1 VALTETRI
9 NELLLLARHGDDA
22 AASSL
27 IGGMRERVFRWALII
42 TGDSDDAEDVA
53 QQVSLSLHRH
63 LSGFDGRS
71 RFTTWVYSI
80 VRNAALQVGRG
91 ASRRH
96 EVQVDS
102 DDLPSRVSNDVD
114 EQIER
119 IANRRAA
126 SIVRSFF
133 TELPPRQRELIELID
148 TQGMTAAE
156 AATLLGIEPETARV
170 HLMRARRAIRSK
182 MLESHPEMFT

>member
-9 NELLLLARHGDDA
+9 SELLLLARRGDDA

-42 TGDSDDAEDVA
+42 TGDSDDAEDVT
-53 QQVSLSLHRH
+53 QQVSVSLHRN
-63 LSGFDGRS
+63 LNGFDERS
-71 RFTTWVYSI
+71 RFTTWVYAI
-80 VRNAALQVGRG
+80 ARNAALEVSRR

-102 DDLPSRVSNDVD
+102 EDLPQRVTDDVD
-114 EQIER
+114 EQIDR

-126 SIVRSFF
+126 RIVRAYFA
-133 TELPPRQRELIELID
+133 ELPPRQRELIELID
-148 TQGMTAAE
+148 TQGLTAAE
-156 AATLLGIEPETARV
+156 AAKLLGIEPETARV
-170 HLMRARRAIRSK
+170 HLMRARRTIRSK